1 MSAREMKHLILM
13 RHAKSSWSNDDLE
26 DHERPLNPR
35 GKAGAEAMAG
45 WLTNLNAIPNAALVS
60 DATRTQETWRILSK
74 NMGLNLEAKISS
86 DLYLA
91 GPDQLLDAI
100 QRLPEGSDRTI
111 VIAHQPGMSALVKM
125 LSDGSEPA
133 SRSRAYSHF
142 PTCATALIDIP
153 VENWSEL
160 EFGKGVFSRF
170 SSPNELATT

>member
-1 MSAREMKHLILM
+1 MKHLILM

-35 GKAGAEAMAG
+35 GQTGAQAMAG
-45 WLTNLNAIPNAALVS
+45 WLKNLNATPNAALVS
-60 DATRTQETWRILSK
+60 DATRTRETWQILSHK
-74 NMGLNLEAKISS
+74 MRLNFEAKISS
-86 DLYLA
+86 ELYLA
-91 GPDQLLDAI
+91 GPDQLLSAI
-100 QRLPEGSDRTI
+100 QHLPESSDRAI
-111 VIAHQPGMSALVKM
+111 VIAHQPGMSALIKM

-153 VENWSEL
+153 VENWSQL
-160 EFGKGVFSRF
+160 DFGKGVFMRF